1 MSAELKVKMEL
12 TKCVS
17 CDYQGHSLEPL
28 LDVVEHVHGDGGD
41 HADLLG
47 VILED
52 EHHVEVLQLK
62 LDSLEVNQLDV
73 LQGNHQGG
81 LKMNTSHN

>member
-1 MSAELKVKMEL
+1 MRIEL
-12 TKCVS
+12 TKCAS
-17 CDYQGHSLEPL
+17 CDNQGHSLEPL

-52 EHHVEVLQLK
+52 ENHVEVLQLE
-62 LDSLEVNQLDV
+62 LDALEMHQLNVFQSDDKR
-73 LQGNHQGG
+73 G
-81 LKMNTSHN
+81 LKARGGFI